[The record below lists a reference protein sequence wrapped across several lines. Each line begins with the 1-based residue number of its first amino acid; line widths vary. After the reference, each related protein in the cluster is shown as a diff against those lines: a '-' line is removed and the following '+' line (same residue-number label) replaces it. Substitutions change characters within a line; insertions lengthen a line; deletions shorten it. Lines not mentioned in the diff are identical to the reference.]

1 MKNKN
6 SRSSANLETISERF
20 KRLRIEAGLTGTRLA
35 ELTGTKQSRISDIEN
50 GKGYL
55 YADELPVYASALK
68 TTVSYL
74 VTGNKPEN
82 EAVSDELGL
91 SDKTINRLSTTVKK
105 GNRLFADAINLLFSD
120 SDQADSIFMTNGEMV
135 LALFAEFANCPDR
148 ELVVKT
154 MNFTNPAFTLTKDEA
169 LKLRLMNALSIF
181 KIERMNKQPNPKNG
195 LKPDIPYDE

>member
-6 SRSSANLETISERF
+6 SRLSANPETIPERF
-20 KRLRIEAGLTGTRLA
+20 KRLRLEAGLTGTRLA
-35 ELTGTKQSRISDIEN
+35 EMTGTKQSRISDIEN

-55 YADELPVYASALK
+55 YADELPNYAKALN

-74 VTGNKPEN
+74 VTGNEPEN
-82 EAVSDELGL
+82 EAVSAELGL
-91 SDKTINRLSTTVKK
+91 SNKALNRLSASVKQ

-120 SDQADSIFMTNGEMV
+120 SDKADSIFMTNGETV
-135 LALFAEFANCPDR
+135 LALFAEFARCPER

-169 LKLRLMNALSIF
+169 LQIRLINSLSAFRKDHRQEQQKPGSESMN
-181 KIERMNKQPNPKNG
+181 NQ
-195 LKPDIPYDE
+195 

>member
-6 SRSSANLETISERF
+6 SRLSANPETIPERF
-20 KRLRIEAGLTGTRLA
+20 KRLRLEAGLTGTRLA

-55 YADELPVYASALK
+55 YADELPVYASALN

-74 VTGNKPEN
+74 VTGNDPPN
-82 EAVSDELGL
+82 EAVSAELGL
-91 SDKTINRLSTTVKK
+91 SNKALNRLSASVKQ

-120 SDQADSIFMTNGEMV
+120 SDQADSVFMTNGETV
-135 LALFAEFANCPDR
+135 LALFAEFARCPER

-169 LKLRLMNALSIF
+169 LQLRLINSLSAFRKDHRQEQQKPGSESMN
-181 KIERMNKQPNPKNG
+181 NQ
-195 LKPDIPYDE
+195 